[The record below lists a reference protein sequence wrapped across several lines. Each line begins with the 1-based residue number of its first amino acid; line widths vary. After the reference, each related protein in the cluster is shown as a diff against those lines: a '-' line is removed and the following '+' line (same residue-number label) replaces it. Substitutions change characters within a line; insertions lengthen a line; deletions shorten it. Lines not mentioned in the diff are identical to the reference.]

1 MLNVD
6 KDEPKSQ
13 RAFLVQH
20 NDRKVLAESTSGGAF
35 TALCSGRDC

>member
-20 NDRKVLAESTSGGAF
+20 NDQKVLAERVVSRK
-35 TALCSGRDC
+35 LV